1 MRPWRR
7 ATLMAAMRSAT
18 VSFVKMFLTWTCAV
32 CSLTP
37 SAAAIS
43 LGHRPDTSG
52 RQVPALVPGF
62 DAVVEGLFDR
72 ISRACRRREE
82 RDKKAERYPESH
94 VWIGADPGAKTAVF
108 AYLTPGIARTGPAY
122 VNRCARRSGRVDPY
136 SSGRTTR

>member
-43 LGHRPDTSG
+43 LGNRPDTSG
-52 RQVPALVPGF
+52 RQASALVPGF
-62 DAVVEGLFDR
+62 DTVVEGLFDD
-72 ISRACRRREE
+72 IAGACRNCEEREE
-82 RDKKAERYPESH
+82 NAEQSPESH
-94 VWIGADPGAKTAVF
+94 VCLAAILVEMICEGKRPFSHT
-108 AYLTPGIARTGPAY
+108 
-122 VNRCARRSGRVDPY
+122 
-136 SSGRTTR
+136 